1 MRLKLLNNRLRFE
14 TSLVSFLREHDVRI
28 GEGNCMDIPEQQQD
42 LINLTKIPIRTI
54 MEIGFNAGHSADV
67 FLKNNPNSTL
77 VSFDIGHH
85 EYVHTAKRYIDLHY
99 PNRHTLILGNSMDAV
114 PQYAEQ
120 NDNKKF
126 DVIFIDGGH
135 DYATVRADLLNCRK
149 LSHTNTL
156 VLLDDTIYKKEWELG
171 HTIGPTNAWVELLN
185 DDSLIELGRK
195 EYRLGR
201 GMSWGKYT
209 K

>member
-1 MRLKLLNNRLRFE
+1 
-14 TSLVSFLREHDVRI
+14 
-28 GEGNCMDIPEQQQD
+28 MDIPEQQQD

-77 VSFDIGHH
+77 VSFDIGDH

-99 PNRHTLILGNSMDAV
+99 PNRHTLILGDSTV
-114 PQYAEQ
+114 TIPQYVEQ
-120 NDNKKF
+120 NNNKNF

-135 DYATVRADLLNCRK
+135 EYATARADLLNCRK

-156 VLLDDTIYKKEWELG
+156 VLLDDTIYKKEWEVEY
-171 HTIGPTNAWVELLN
+171 TIGPTNAWVELLN
-185 DDSLIELGRK
+185 DHSLIELGRK

>member
-1 MRLKLLNNRLRFE
+1 MRLKLLDNRLRIE
-14 TSLVSFLREHDVRI
+14 TSIASFLREYDVRI
-28 GEGNCMDIPEQQQD
+28 REGGCMDIPEQQQD
-42 LINLTKIPIRTI
+42 LISLTKIPIRTI

-77 VSFDIGHH
+77 VSFDIGDH

-99 PNRHTLILGNSMDAV
+99 PNRHTLILGDSTV
-114 PQYAEQ
+114 TIPQYVEQ
-120 NDNKKF
+120 NNNKNF

-135 DYATVRADLLNCRK
+135 EYATARADLLNCRK

-156 VLLDDTIYKKEWELG
+156 VLLDDTIYKKEWELEY
-171 HTIGPTNAWVELLN
+171 TIGPTNAWVELVN
-185 DDSLIELGRK
+185 DHSLIELGRK

-201 GMSWGKYT
+201 GMSWGKYA

>member
-1 MRLKLLNNRLRFE
+1 MDNRLRIE
-14 TSLVSFLREHDVRI
+14 TSIASFLREYDVRI
-28 GEGNCMDIPEQQQD
+28 REGNCMDIPEQQQD

-77 VSFDIGHH
+77 VSFDIGDH

-99 PNRHTLILGNSMDAV
+99 PNRHTLILGDSTV
-114 PQYAEQ
+114 TIPQYVEQ
-120 NDNKKF
+120 NNNKNF

-135 DYATVRADLLNCRK
+135 EYATARADLLNCRK

-156 VLLDDTIYKKEWELG
+156 VLLDDTIYKKEWEVEY
-171 HTIGPTNAWVELLN
+171 TIGPTNAWVELLN
-185 DDSLIELGRK
+185 DHSLIELGRK

>member
-77 VSFDIGHH
+77 VSFDIGDH

-99 PNRHTLILGNSMDAV
+99 PNRHTLILGDSTV
-114 PQYAEQ
+114 TIPQYVEQ
-120 NDNKKF
+120 NNNKNF

-135 DYATVRADLLNCRK
+135 EYATARADLLNCRK

-156 VLLDDTIYKKEWELG
+156 VLLDDTIYKKEWEVEY
-171 HTIGPTNAWVELLN
+171 TIGPTNAWVELLN
-185 DDSLIELGRK
+185 DHSLIELGRK

>member
-1 MRLKLLNNRLRFE
+1 MRLKLLDNRLRIE
-14 TSLVSFLREHDVRI
+14 TSIASFLREYDVRI
-28 GEGNCMDIPEQQQD
+28 REGGCMDIPEQQQD

-77 VSFDIGHH
+77 VSFDIGDH

-99 PNRHTLILGNSMDAV
+99 PNRHTLILGDSTV
-114 PQYAEQ
+114 TIPQYVEQ
-120 NDNKKF
+120 NNNKNF

-135 DYATVRADLLNCRK
+135 EYATARADLLNCRK

-156 VLLDDTIYKKEWELG
+156 VLLDDTIYKKEWELEY
-171 HTIGPTNAWVELLN
+171 TIGPTNAWVELVN
-185 DDSLIELGRK
+185 DHSLIELGRK

-201 GMSWGKYT
+201 GMSWGKYA